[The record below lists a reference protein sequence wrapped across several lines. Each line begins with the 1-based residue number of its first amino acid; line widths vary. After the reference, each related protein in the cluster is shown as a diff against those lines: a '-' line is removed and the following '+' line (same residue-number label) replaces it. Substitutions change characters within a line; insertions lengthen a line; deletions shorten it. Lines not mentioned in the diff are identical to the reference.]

1 MRHILDASHTLARD
15 LGYFEF
21 TEYERHWDTLI
32 SHIHNHEPVIRYTAL
47 KGTLMAVRS
56 VTRTLGNIETLVRLV
71 VALTNSINS
80 EDRMVNR
87 CTASTALS
95 ELCNLMR
102 EPTFPSPIRRH
113 AFNSMRKLF
122 FSVFPLS
129 LDLKP
134 ITTSRAQSPAF
145 VRKELVQS
153 PEKMP
158 TPTISDTDAS
168 TPRTDTGLSQSEK
181 RAAFR
186 SRSNSMAKP
195 VEPAFMFDETEYATP
210 EVMHQRVV
218 YLHAMAKFCSF
229 MPLSKCDKDETQQLQ
244 LLNAYLDVLLALM
257 LRKEAHLPLKIAAV
271 HVIAC
276 SIPVTNANRIR
287 VNSNFNT
294 LVCNLSVAGSGLK
307 SVKSSTILFD
317 PSVAALTSQE
327 QIELSPMKELLM
339 IKISKYW
346 NVWYPKASDEVL
358 DRLKGQEVASM
369 QLSEGFAARRL
380 QWLSANSDTVKP
392 KAAVENR
399 AAMMRAPVFF
409 KEPWSNRAKQL
420 EWMQALDTETLS
432 QHPQPPIEE
441 SSHERAN
448 STDAVVRIVDELEF
462 EDCSQ
467 LSFNLN
473 PSFIVFNRFPFQK
486 EFYIQNK
493 SATNDLSFYLQASP
507 PEFFSAVPAYG
518 QISKGESVLIR
529 VSFTPQPFKPRK
541 NPEIQ
546 GHIRMR
552 SNQDVYRI
560 ALKAYNLPA
569 LKLFP
574 ESVNFGFCPKGDTR
588 AALVLLHNCLPIECT
603 CVVLVTQSDPEH
615 EGPFAVPFASSQLVL
630 QPKEKRSIN
639 ISFSPTVE
647 GTFQEKLVVI
657 ALGGDTYNIKLHGNG
672 GHSIKILESKIDC
685 GPTDIYY
692 NAVSRRLF
700 VQNMDLA
707 NHIPVRFQP
716 SSDEVAVNHSKDLVL
731 RPGETRPIPVSFL
744 SKFTGIRQE
753 SVRISAPNALI
764 QPIQVVAVSGPVVS
778 IPLMENI
785 IFPTALTGQPS
796 TAVFPI
802 RNLTGSS
809 TTVQLSLSV
818 NSPFTVKLPESES
831 SALLKNAVD
840 CRSFETTE
848 ASGYLVTISPYINAV
863 LEISFTSS
871 TWGTFRVPLTAS
883 VVKPK
888 KMPIASFFLNAV
900 AVNDVYMTRERPLPS
915 IRKFLGN
922 PSQETPSGLLVKKS
936 PSGKPQIPIKTST
949 VFEMDPQTQMCF
961 GAGMRSK
968 MDDVWEYVTLT
979 NLSGAV
985 QKFSIIL
992 SHPFFTCIPLE
1003 GEIDAFTSLD
1013 IPLRL
1018 DRNTFETEYT
1028 PENYDKVAIGQV
1040 TVFDELNG
1048 MVSTTVLGTM
1058 GDLLSVEVRK
1068 GIDHI
1073 QFTPVRVME
1082 KSTRKIL
1089 IRNKSNLDII
1099 WEGRIVAVN
1108 QTKVEDLE
1116 RTQTAMPTSL
1126 SEWCPFGL
1134 TTSRISIKPFDYAAV
1149 DVHFQSTSSGKYHGR
1164 LLMTYVDPVYHI
1176 INQEHHRTR
1185 AKRDLVT
1192 VDLVCEVGTGD
1203 LEIHPT
1209 VINFGDIPFADPASR
1224 PVSLSNRQMVESRV
1238 QMMTTFPFAITSQL
1252 SVIPKEATLGMDVL
1266 FQSAKPKFYSSFLW
1280 ATCESVTQAIPIFA
1294 LAGISQL
1301 KTNLAEP
1308 IPGTEDIPES
1318 QLDDRHF
1325 IEFGFVGQSSSKTK
1339 PLLLKNL
1346 GTFEITIKNIVV
1358 KDSGHLIWRFLDEVE
1373 MPQSAMADPFKDST
1387 EYLAAAEI
1395 DWDDYDY
1402 KIHEEKSGGALKGIQ
1417 GQTQQTDATKPG
1429 GLTKKKKGA
1438 KAASTIAGVNQAS
1451 NIHKHFP
1458 LKLAPLQTVAVA
1470 ISFGGVD
1477 KGIFKDMIRIDTERA
1492 FGEPETFKL
1501 WSRGNIQPPLTLLDK
1516 KVEFGNRAVHSKHC
1530 TEIKFKNEGSCPMNW
1545 QLKLKSLKY
1554 SPIAKYDPDPLPK
1567 NLNAITC
1574 PIKFFPETGV
1584 LNPGSM
1590 QRVELIFCP
1599 NLPQYEVF
1607 GVLSLMSEDFS
1618 EKDIPIHGTGASSH
1632 LKLEHSS
1639 VNFGV
1644 IRVGTTKTF
1653 KIKMQNK
1660 GILHTKYF
1668 VECGSNSFSADP
1680 EEGVLEGNGG
1690 LDLTVTFKPKCAGS
1704 TNSFIRV
1711 SSQSEEIYRLKPI
1724 TISIFGQASY
1734 PDILVLTKVVDFGV
1748 ALFGAENSRP
1758 INIENRGSADADIIF
1773 SCSHPCIQLEGGHSG
1788 SVLLPANTKKDIK
1801 IVYSPQLIENLDVK
1815 VILRSSDSR
1824 GDQFVI
1830 QLRGSV
1836 GVPKITF
1843 QPAAFTKEINFGV
1856 CAVKGCQKKT
1866 FTMKNEG
1873 NINLSIEMKIEAI
1886 SVAFEE
1892 GGVHRLIA
1900 VKTPA
1905 FRVEPHNTV
1914 LPIGEEMQVTVYFTP
1929 EKLATYEYKM
1939 TFKYD
1944 FRSIS
1949 TMLRGLGGRAVF
1961 NIISPLRK
1969 LEFGICRL
1977 NRVFR
1982 KLITVSNTGN
1992 LGVKYHIR
2000 PEGASRD
2007 WVEDDEEDIADDT
2020 SKPSTP
2026 DDVVLDS
2033 SHWVHY
2039 LERVGLRILNPD
2051 GYCKAQDKADII
2063 LEYFPKSESCISM
2076 RFRLFFGN
2084 EHEDLDIIACAGQP
2098 KLALVDNDNQILVS
2112 EQQSQPASMD
2122 LGVHPINS
2130 EFISSLRLLNDGPFA
2145 IDFLIQPIGIQE
2157 FDVFPLRGFV
2167 EPSSSTLLKIF
2178 FNPTAETKFQMGLK
2192 VLWEG
2197 DPFRVNVTGSGGIGK
2212 LEVGYVDEKDSAAR
2226 CLDFNMVPFNSTSEK
2241 RFYLYNV
2248 GLVPMDISCE
2258 SDHIDFTIAQVGEPF
2273 AHQKGA
2279 VRSAQKKNV
2288 WTWNSCM
2295 RLHLL
2300 PGMGIEVAAKFFS
2313 KSPTTVFGHIFVVS
2327 DSCEIGIPM
2336 RGKGGT
2342 FSLSHKGDLSFGD
2355 IASNYPYSRK
2365 LSISNTGSIPASLSM
2380 EWLIVG
2386 QHVAENS
2393 LSHVKLTETYSN
2405 VDPRSGWAKATFL
2418 RENNIT
2424 DPSYKLTGRDYWKLI
2439 FKLIKR
2445 PEVSELEEAHSR
2457 GNLRSDLA
2465 NINSN
2470 ESIGDGF
2477 EGSSWN
2483 LSGVKRP
2490 KMAVESR
2497 GRGRLGTSESST
2509 GIRSS
2514 RLGIGRK
2521 NAGNHFSTM
2530 FKRRQM
2536 FFHLITSS
2544 PVSSQSTALTHPF
2557 VRVEPGQCILPSY
2570 GEVNLMIEI
2579 NLSTEDT
2586 FLATLLIKSDVANSD
2601 AHEIPLTATP
2611 KAVMILCDDTRI
2623 LNFYRQPLGEA
2634 EMLTRAFT
2642 NIGHKDINF
2651 KIHNS
2656 NPALSVLPGRGSIK
2670 VGQTVTV
2677 QFIFRPT
2684 DESIQTADIIFEPDC
2699 SQHIRLKMSGGGG
2712 FAKASLAK
2720 YRRFDFGHCMIGKDT
2735 VSLLPIT
2742 NEGNALLHLTRF
2754 ELYETDTFFKGE
2766 DWPTSRIS
2774 LFPGQSF
2781 NLALVFNPHEENP
2794 GPGRLIIGTTSESW
2808 EIELIGYGR
2817 EAVLIVSK
2825 VSLEFSDCLIGNSY
2839 ERKLGLKNVGDVNY
2853 PVTFNLEHEFPDL
2866 EFIPPSLVINPFS
2879 ENYVIVSY
2887 TPTTSTKSTMVMT
2900 VSSPYSSHRIPV
2912 SLHSGTATLEVSAE
2926 ELDFGMFERV
2936 TRPSVKLG
2944 IKNTGTVKTSFV
2956 VRDSARPSMFQMTG
2970 SKGLLLPGKSAE
2982 VTITHVK
2989 HAVCQF
2995 IEKLVI
3001 RSDLIDNFYYVQV
3014 KGQCEESLLK
3024 PDEFSLLNLGTC
3036 PVLDVT
3042 TKLLRFKNYG
3052 RFPLDFNIKSTYPL
3066 KVTPLSGHVPGGEW
3080 AEAWVS
3086 WNPSGGYELRTQL
3099 TLATNIGNYNVIVR
3113 GKAAFPELLIKN
3125 VYLDFGV
3132 CGVGYPYTEKLVM
3145 VNKGKV
3151 PLHFNIPPMRE
3162 VSYSVSQP
3170 TGYLDLKESVE
3181 LDVIFKPSGIGRFA
3195 HSFIVECK
3203 GVSYKEVVVVGI
3215 GGNVKLDIAPQAVDL
3230 GQSPCDLRVYH
3241 VITLSNTGDVTLHID
3256 WGSQVD
3262 QSEGANCTLHLP
3274 DPIVILPGRAA
3285 RCIFSATA
3293 HKIGPISA
3301 KLIVKSKERTFVVP
3315 VAGFG
3320 VRIILTEKSRRI
3332 LESENLP
3339 TLQPRG
3345 PFGQEITIETVEY
3358 WFKLKS
3364 RKRLWSDLQIVDA
3377 LAVIMAHIRTH
3388 EESSAAKIVEI
3399 SNEAR
3404 VPLAPA
3410 KRSASVSVVP
3420 GTRRAS
3426 IIKAVSDVSSHLPP
3440 KAPAGRRG
3448 SAFNADEKARSRQS
3462 SISKAGNSR
3471 RESVAQIAGLSSENV
3486 WEKPAV
3492 QPNQKPRSREG
3503 SIQPLTPLAP
3513 VTPQKQPTQEIS
3525 TPPRLMADPTIT
3537 PDQRAQEMPAEA
3549 PPVQESMT
3557 RTLSIQEP
3565 GRSAEDT
3572 SVLEKSPSVPLPQTD
3587 AESVP
3592 KAQTASDEKSQTMES
3607 TSAMAKVE
3615 ADSLSLQVITDQD
3628 ILEESEILSN
3638 ADSLPSVSPPTSTHA
3653 VTPLT
3658 PSQTVAPETSRTA
3671 PQTRS
3676 VSLQEP
3682 SPSLPSISQAAA
3694 ELEKEQKVLQAKES
3708 LLKTLKAS
3716 MAASDRLV
3724 VHAPQQITKEDLG
3737 KVSAEFIDLKRQL
3750 HNDNAAPPDDP
3761 IIQDVIDYGALNIYD
3776 IATDFL
3782 TTMFEPTTEI
3792 DLSVV
3797 LARPVPIPG
3806 EQAKSSKK
3814 GASAPSD
3821 AANSYKKY
3829 KEFPQ
3834 LTRSLRNAKTV
3845 SFFKTFSSMQ

>member
-1 MRHILDASHTLARD
+1 MRHILDASQTLSRD
-15 LGYFEF
+15 FGYFEF

-32 SHIHNHEPVIRYTAL
+32 SHIHNHEPVIRYAAL

-71 VALTNSINS
+71 MALTNSINS

-102 EPTFPSPIRRH
+102 ETTFPSPIRRH

-129 LDLKP
+129 LNLMA
-134 ITTSRAQSPAF
+134 TTTRAQSAAF

-153 PEKMP
+153 PEKIS
-158 TPTISDTDAS
+158 TPTTTENDADIS
-168 TPRTDTGLSQSEK
+168 TPRTDTALSQSEK

-186 SRSNSMAKP
+186 SRSNSFAKP
-195 VEPAFMFDETEYATP
+195 VEPGSLFDETEYATP
-210 EVMHQRVV
+210 EVIHQRVV

-229 MPLSKCDKDETQQLQ
+229 IPVSKCDKDEAQQLQ
-244 LLNAYLDVLLALM
+244 SLNAYLDVLLALL

-271 HVIAC
+271 HVIAY

-287 VNSNFNT
+287 VNKNFNS
-294 LVCNLSVAGSGLK
+294 LVCNLSASGSGLR

-317 PSVAALTSQE
+317 KSVEALSSQE
-327 QIELSPMKELLM
+327 QLEVSPLKELLM

-358 DRLKGQEVASM
+358 DQLKGQEIASI

-380 QWLSANSDTVKP
+380 QWLSANSDTLKP
-392 KAAVENR
+392 KATGETC
-399 AAMMRAPVFF
+399 AALMRAPVFF
-409 KEPWSNRAKQL
+409 KEPWSLHAKQL
-420 EWMQALDTETLS
+420 EWMQGLDTETLIEK
-432 QHPQPPIEE
+432 PQPAAIDD
-441 SSHERAN
+441 N
-448 STDAVVRIVDELEF
+448 SADAVVRIEDALEF

-473 PSFIVFNRFPFQK
+473 PSFIIFNRFPFQK

-507 PEFFSAVPAYG
+507 SEFFSAVPAYG
-518 QISKGESVLIR
+518 KISKGESVLIR

-552 SNQDVYRI
+552 SNQGLCFERI
-560 ALKAYNLPA
+560 ALKAYNIPA

-588 AALVLLHNCLPIECT
+588 TALVLLHNCLPIECT

-630 QPKEKRSIN
+630 QPKEKRTIN
-639 ISFSPTVE
+639 ISFSPTLE
-647 GTFQEKLVVI
+647 GSFQEKLVVI

-672 GHSIKILESKIDC
+672 GQSIKILESKIDC

-692 NAVSRRLF
+692 NSVSRRLF
-700 VQNMDLA
+700 VQNMDST

-716 SSDEVAVNHSKDLVL
+716 SSDEITVNHSKDLVL

-764 QPIQVVAVSGPVVS
+764 QPIQVAAISGPVVS

-802 RNLTGSS
+802 RNLTGTS

-818 NSPFTVKLPESES
+818 NSPFTVKLLESES

-863 LEISFTSS
+863 LEISFMSS
-871 TWGTFRVPLTAS
+871 TWGTFRVPLLAS
-883 VVKPK
+883 IVKPK
-888 KMPIASFFLNAV
+888 KMPIGSYFLNAV
-900 AVNDVYMTRERPLPS
+900 AVNDVYMTRERPLPA

-936 PSGKPQIPIKTST
+936 PNGKPQMAIKTST

-1018 DRNTFETEYT
+1018 DRKSFETEYT
-1028 PENYDKVAIGQV
+1028 PENFDKIAVGQV

-1108 QTKVEDLE
+1108 QTKSEDLE
-1116 RTQTAMPTSL
+1116 RAQTAMPTSL

-1203 LEIHPT
+1203 LEIHPI
-1209 VINFGDIPFADPASR
+1209 VINFGDIPFAEPASR
-1224 PVSLSNRQMVESRV
+1224 PVSLSNRQMIESRV
-1238 QMMTTFPFAITSQL
+1238 QLMTTFPFAITSQL
-1252 SVIPKEATLGMDVL
+1252 QVIPKEATLGMDVL

-1346 GTFEITIKNIVV
+1346 GTFEVMIKNIVV

-1373 MPQSAMADPFKDST
+1373 TPQSALADPFKDST

-1402 KIHEEKSGGALKGIQ
+1402 KIHEEKSGGTLKNTQ
-1417 GQTQQTDATKPG
+1417 GQSQQTDATKPG
-1429 GLTKKKKGA
+1429 GVMKKKKGA

-1451 NIHKHFP
+1451 NVHKQFP
-1458 LKLAPLQTVAVA
+1458 LKLAPLQTVAIA

-1477 KGIFKDMIRIDTERA
+1477 KGIFRDMIRIDTERA

-1501 WSRGNIQPPLTLLDK
+1501 WSRGNIQPPLTLFDK

-1545 QLKLKSLKY
+1545 QLKLKSLNY
-1554 SPIAKYDPDPLPK
+1554 SPIVKYNPDALPK

-1584 LNPGSM
+1584 LNPGST
-1590 QRVELIFCP
+1590 QRVELVFCP

-1607 GVLSLMSEDFS
+1607 GVLSLLSEDFN
-1618 EKDIPIHGTGASSH
+1618 EKDIPIHGTGASSD
-1632 LKLEHSS
+1632 LRLEYSN

-1653 KIKMQNK
+1653 KIKMKNA

-1711 SSQSEEIYRLKPI
+1711 SSHSEEIYRLKPI

-1773 SCSHPCIQLEGGHSG
+1773 TCSHPCIQLEGGHSG

-1886 SVAFEE
+1886 SVAFDE
-1892 GGVHRLIA
+1892 GGVHRLISM
-1900 VKTPA
+1900 KTPA
-1905 FRVEPHNTV
+1905 FRVEPQNTV
-1914 LPIGEEMQVTVYFTP
+1914 LPIGEEMQVTVFFTP

-1969 LEFGICRL
+1969 LDFGICRL

-2007 WVEDDEEDIADDT
+2007 WIDDEEDLDDA

-2026 DDVVLDS
+2026 DAAVLDS

-2051 GYCKAQDKADII
+2051 GYCQAQDKADII
-2063 LEYFPKSESCISM
+2063 LEYFPQSESCVSM

-2098 KLALVDNDNQILVS
+2098 KLALVDNDNQTLVS

-2130 EFISSLRLLNDGPFA
+2130 EFISSLRLNNDGPFA

-2197 DPFRVNVTGSGGIGK
+2197 DPLRVNVTGSGGIGK
-2212 LEVGYVDEKDSAAR
+2212 LEVAYVDEKDSAAR

-2241 RFYLYNV
+2241 RFYLYNI
-2248 GLVPMDISCE
+2248 GLVPMDITSE

-2273 AHQKGA
+2273 AYQKGA

-2288 WTWNSCM
+2288 WTWNSSM

-2300 PGMGIEVAAKFFS
+2300 PAMGIEVAAKFFS

-2327 DSCEIGIPM
+2327 ESCEIGIPM

-2355 IASNYPYSRK
+2355 IASNYSYSRK
-2365 LSISNTGSIPASLSM
+2365 LSISNTGSIPAVLSM

-2386 QHVAENS
+2386 QHAGENS

-2424 DPSYKLTGRDYWKLI
+2424 DPNYKMTGRDYWKVI

-2465 NINSN
+2465 NINSS

-2483 LSGVKRP
+2483 LSGMKRP
-2490 KMAVESR
+2490 KLSLDSR
-2497 GRGRLGTSESST
+2497 GRGRHGTSDSTT

-2514 RLGIGRK
+2514 RLGIGKK

-2544 PVSSQSTALTHPF
+2544 PVSSQSTALTNPF

-2570 GEVNLMIEI
+2570 GEVNLTIEI

-2742 NEGNALLHLTRF
+2742 NEGNAILHLTRF

-2766 DWPTSRIS
+2766 DWPAGRVS

-2794 GPGRLIIGTTSESW
+2794 GPGRLIIGTSSESW

-2887 TPTTSTKSTMVMT
+2887 TPTTPTKSTMVMT
-2900 VSSPYSSHRIPV
+2900 VSSPYSSHKIPV
-2912 SLHSGTATLEVSAE
+2912 SLHSGTATLEFSSE

-2944 IKNTGTVKTSFV
+2944 VKNTGTVKTSFV
-2956 VRDSARPSMFQMTG
+2956 VRDSAKPSMFQMTG

-2989 HAVCQF
+2989 HAVSQF
-2995 IEKLVI
+2995 VEKLVI

-3024 PDEFSLLNLGTC
+3024 PDEFSLLNLGIC

-3042 TKLLRFKNYG
+3042 TKSLRFKNYG

-3113 GKAAFPELLIKN
+3113 GKAAFPELLIRN

-3215 GGNVKLDIAPQAVDL
+3215 GGNVKLDISPQAVDL

-3301 KLIVKSKERTFVVP
+3301 KLIVRSKEKTFVVP

-3377 LAVIMAHIRTH
+3377 LALIMAQIRTH
-3388 EESSAAKIVEI
+3388 TEPSAAKIVEI
-3399 SNEAR
+3399 SNEGR

-3410 KRSASVSVVP
+3410 KRSASISAAP
-3420 GTRRAS
+3420 GSNARRAS

-3440 KAPAGRRG
+3440 KAPIARRG
-3448 SAFNADEKARSRQS
+3448 SVFNADEKARSRQS
-3462 SISKAGNSR
+3462 SISKAGNSM
-3471 RESVAQIAGLSSENV
+3471 RESVAQITGLSSENV
-3486 WEKPAV
+3486 WEKMSV

-3503 SIQPLTPLAP
+3503 SIQPLPQPSVTQLPL
-3513 VTPQKQPTQEIS
+3513 PQKQPT
-3525 TPPRLMADPTIT
+3525 PPGLAAEQVIGGQLSEELKTQDL
-3537 PDQRAQEMPAEA
+3537 PAL
-3549 PPVQESMT
+3549 PVQELPS
-3557 RTLSIQEP
+3557 RELSIHEP
-3565 GRSAEDT
+3565 GLSGEDN
-3572 SVLEKSPSVPLPQTD
+3572 SSLEKSPSLPLSQPD

-3592 KAQTASDEKSQTMES
+3592 NVQATSDVDFLNADPIS
-3607 TSAMAKVE
+3607 TEPKVE
-3615 ADSLSLQVITDQD
+3615 ADSLSLQVTTDQD

-3638 ADSLPSVSPPTSTHA
+3638 TDLQPSMSPPASTHA
-3653 VTPLT
+3653 VTPST
-3658 PSQTVAPETSRTA
+3658 SSQTVAPERGPTA
-3671 PQTRS
+3671 PESRS
-3676 VSLQEP
+3676 VSVQEP
-3682 SPSLPSISQAAA
+3682 SASLPSISQAVV
-3694 ELEKEQKVLQAKES
+3694 EFEREQKVLQAKES

-3716 MAASDRLV
+3716 MVASDRLTV
-3724 VHAPQQITKEDLG
+3724 QAAPQQITKEDLG
-3737 KVSAEFIDLKRQL
+3737 KASAEFIDLKRQL
-3750 HNDNAAPPDDP
+3750 HNENIAPPDDP

-3782 TTMFEPTTEI
+3782 TTMFEPTTDI
-3792 DLSVV
+3792 DLSLV
-3797 LARPVPIPG
+3797 LARPIPIPG
-3806 EQAKSSKK
+3806 DQAKSTKK
-3814 GASAPSD
+3814 GAAVPSD

-3834 LTRSLRNAKTV
+3834 LNRSLRNAKTV
-3845 SFFKTFSSMQ
+3845 SFFKTYSSM